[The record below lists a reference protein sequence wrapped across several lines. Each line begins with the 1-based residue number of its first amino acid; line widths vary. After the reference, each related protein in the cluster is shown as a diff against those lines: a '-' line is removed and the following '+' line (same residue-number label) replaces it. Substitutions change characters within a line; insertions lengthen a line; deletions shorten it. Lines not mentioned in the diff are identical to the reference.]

1 VDLAGTLAYMA
12 PESFERGA
20 AIGPKADVYAYG
32 LVVLEVYGVAPY
44 HNAASLHFYQ
54 FTELVKSGSLR
65 PDVAG
70 LGPDAP
76 ACIHSV
82 VQSAVAFNP
91 TERPTFPLILKKL
104 KT

>member
-1 VDLAGTLAYMA
+1 MA

-20 AIGPKADVYAYG
+20 VIGPKADVYAYG

-44 HNAASLHFYQ
+44 RDAASLHFFQ

-76 ACIHSV
+76 ASIHSV
-82 VQSAVAFNP
+82 VQSAVALNP
-91 TERPTFPLILKKL
+91 SERPTFAQIVKRLKH
-104 KT
+104 